1 MMNEMKKSYDYIL
14 VGGGLQSGLM
24 ALAIRHHQ
32 PSARVAI
39 IESDSVLAGNH
50 TWSFHASDVPEGAAP
65 WVAPLIESQ
74 WPGYK
79 ILVGGRE
86 RHVNLAYRSISSQHF
101 AEVITKALRNGD
113 CKILTNTWAAD
124 VCDNRVTLVD
134 GRQLYASVVFDNRG
148 PQRVDMQHYKGGFQ
162 KFWGFEIE
170 LDHDWPL
177 ESPVVMDDRIDQSDG
192 FRFVYT
198 LPMERRRVLVE
209 DTRFSNSPAI
219 DRDECLGKV
228 QAYLSQLGCT
238 DYRIIREESGV
249 LPMPT
254 GGTLPGGELPKLA
267 GGYRGGWFH
276 AATGYSFPMAVA
288 VAEIVAKTAPADLT
302 PALQRLSAEHAGRA
316 RFARFLNRLLFDL
329 VKPQTRYQIFR
340 RFYRVLDERRIARFY
355 GHRFTR
361 SDAFRI
367 VFGIPPMG
375 LRPVN
380 FFRLLAAS
388 RKANTHP
395 AVSTIVN
402 GVTT

>member
-1 MMNEMKKSYDYIL
+1 MMNAMEKSYDYIL

-24 ALAIRHHQ
+24 ALAIRYYQ
-32 PSARVAI
+32 PGARVAI

-50 TWSFHASDVPEGAAP
+50 TWSFHASDVSEEAAP
-65 WVAPLIESQ
+65 WVAPLIESR
-74 WPGYK
+74 WPGYQ
-79 ILVGGRE
+79 ILVGGRQ
-86 RHVNLAYRSISSQHF
+86 RDVNLEYRSISSQHF
-101 AEVITKALRNGD
+101 AAVITESLRNGD
-113 CKILTNTWAAD
+113 CKILTNTRAVE
-124 VCDNRVTLVD
+124 VCENRVTLAD
-134 GRQLYASVVFDNRG
+134 GCQLHASVVFDNRG
-148 PQRVDMQHYKGGFQ
+148 PERVDLQNYKGGFQ
-162 KFWGFEIE
+162 KFWGFELE

-177 ESPVVMDDRIDQSDG
+177 ENPIVMDDRIDQRDG

-209 DTRFSNSPAI
+209 DTRFSNSPTI
-219 DRDECLGKV
+219 DRDECFGKV
-228 QAYLSQLGCT
+228 KAYLAQIGCT

-288 VAEIVAKTAPADLT
+288 VAEIVAKTAAADLPT
-302 PALQRLSAEHAGRA
+302 ALQRLSDEHAGRA

-340 RFYRVLDERRIARFY
+340 RFYRVLDEPRIARFY

-361 SDAFRI
+361 LDAFRI
-367 VFGIPPMG
+367 VVGIPPMG
-375 LRPVN
+375 LRPLN
-380 FFRLLAAS
+380 FFRSLAAS
-388 RKANTHP
+388 RKANTQP